1 MILVIDVGNTNTVF
15 GVYDGKSF
23 SIIGGWRQARERLL
37 MSTGMFIVSLL
48 SYEKIDVGKIEA
60 VVIASVVPPIMYS
73 LEHAIRKYFKLEPM
87 VVGPGI
93 KTGINIKY
101 ENPREV
107 GADRIINAVAALEL
121 YGGPLIIVDFGTA
134 TTFCAVLQKVSI

>member
-1 MILVIDVGNTNTVF
+1 METSK
-15 GVYDGKSF
+15 GKTSD
-23 SIIGGWRQARERLL
+23 EY
-37 MSTGMFIVSLL
+37 GMFIVSLL

-93 KTGINIKY
+93 KT
-101 ENPREV
+101 E
-107 GADRIINAVAALEL
+107 
-121 YGGPLIIVDFGTA
+121 
-134 TTFCAVLQKVSI
+134 